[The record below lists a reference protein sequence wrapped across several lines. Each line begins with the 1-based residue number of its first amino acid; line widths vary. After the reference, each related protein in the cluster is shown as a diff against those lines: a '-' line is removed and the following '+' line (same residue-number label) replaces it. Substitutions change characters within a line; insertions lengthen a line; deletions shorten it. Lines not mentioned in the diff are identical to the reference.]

1 MRKVKNLN
9 SILERGTTM
18 NVKNIFKKKETDEE
32 VVKLTPEEKKE
43 KLKKIGITIGKTVG
57 MVAAGAAC
65 VLIAMAGIG
74 HFVPDTEENAD
85 DEMDGSCEELT
96 DAEPEE
102 ETKED
107 Q

>member
-1 MRKVKNLN
+1 
-9 SILERGTTM
+9 M

-32 VVKLTPEEKKE
+32 VVKMTPEEKKE

-74 HFVPDTEENAD
+74 HFVPDS
-85 DEMDGSCEELT
+85 DECVDGEIDGSCEELT
-96 DAEPEE
+96 ETEPEE